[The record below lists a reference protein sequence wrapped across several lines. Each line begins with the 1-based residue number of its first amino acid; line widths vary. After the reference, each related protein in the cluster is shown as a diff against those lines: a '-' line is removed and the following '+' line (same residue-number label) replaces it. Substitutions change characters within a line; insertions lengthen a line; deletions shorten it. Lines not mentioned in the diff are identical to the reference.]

1 VEVNPLPNIKS
12 AEKRAALAQ
21 QRRLKNRRERSE
33 LKTVVK
39 KTQVAME
46 NDVEQAKSLLT
57 LAIKELDKAASKG
70 LIHKNAAARKK
81 SRLMRRLNRLTA
93 VNA

>member
-1 VEVNPLPNIKS
+1 MPNIKS
-12 AEKRAALAQ
+12 AEKRAALSQ
-21 QRRLKNRRERSE
+21 QRRLRNRSQRSE
-33 LKTVVK
+33 LRTLVK

-57 LAIKELDKAASKG
+57 LTIKELDKAANKG